1 MIKKTFVLS
10 LFSLLFLTVG
20 VEAQQENLLQ
30 YSQVRIELES
40 ENTIKTLQSLGID
53 LMCGAHHDHSN
64 GVIELVLSSYELELL
79 RSKNLRHEILVDDL
93 SKQTEERLKKNIKK
107 AKTELKEKKQK
118 KKTNPGQVLGCGLP
132 SFEVPDNFELGSMGG
147 FTTYAEL
154 LAALD
159 AMKEQYP
166 ELISTKASISE
177 TQSTVEGRPIYFV
190 RISDNPEVDEDEPE
204 VLYDGIHHAREP
216 VSMMSLLYY
225 MWYLLE
231 NYDTNAEIKNL
242 VDNTEMYFVPMI
254 NPDGYLFNE
263 ETNPNGGGNWRKNRR
278 NNGDGTFGVDINRNY
293 GFNWGA
299 DDIGSSGNTYSSTY
313 RGPAPF
319 SEPETQMIRDFI
331 IAHDFKVAM
340 NNHVYSEL
348 LLHPWGTVDVIPE
361 PDDAIFRAMG
371 EHMTRLNR
379 YYYGQTN
386 FVIYDVNGDAN
397 DWAYGEQL
405 EKDKIFGFT
414 PEIGL
419 QSEGGFWPDPDL
431 IATQCEEQVHCFLSA
446 AYFSMNYAILHDNSP
461 LNVDID
467 NPKLS
472 FVLEQLSAIDGE
484 FTIQI
489 EALSENILEIE
500 HTELTSDWMEGNTFT
515 ELSTLFSLG
524 EDIQAGDQ
532 IEFQITLNN
541 GMYDIHTETIVK
553 YYACVNSITE
563 DGEVTGTD
571 NWIGD
576 WALTATEAYSG
587 NFAFTEAEGINS
599 AGEKIFEYAEP
610 IDLTEVNFAYVE
622 FFMNYDIQYQYD
634 YVAFEVSTNGLT
646 WSPLC
651 GKYTKSG
658 SDSFVTGHPPSG
670 QTENAP
676 LYEGKKEAWVREQID
691 LSEYLGESSLYLRFY
706 SYTSNYYDNGQGFYF
721 DDFKLL
727 RNPLTHC
734 EDGILNADETG
745 VDCGGLDCMPCP
757 SCDDGILNGQETS
770 VDCGGPD
777 CAKCPYDPCPAVN
790 FEAYELLSYAD
801 QDEGYG
807 DYFNEGNGLLLEDNA
822 WKAIENSYTITPNT
836 VVSFDFKSTEE
847 GEIHE
852 FLVDTD
858 LILGGTIERFKLY
871 GTQTTTGMVT
881 DFAYSGSGEYESFVI
896 PIGTYNTGTY
906 NYFAFTAD
914 NDVDPLYGNSHFKN
928 FRIYED
934 ADNNMICDNAKADL
948 TCRFTL
954 LPNLSNGISEI
965 SHIVQIQEVMGLG
978 TTDTI
983 TVLLPKDS
991 RMAFEYFDDFTS
1003 IGPFELLNSDWEYDG
1018 ANGAFHIWKHGKL
1031 LEGNSSSAFGFTAN
1045 YDPQETSGISAFTVS
1060 ILHGSGGEEYF
1071 VNNVDSETLSY
1082 FRE

>member
-1 MIKKTFVLS
+1 M
-10 LFSLLFLTVG
+10 
-20 VEAQQENLLQ
+20 
-30 YSQVRIELES
+30 
-40 ENTIKTLQSLGID
+40 
-53 LMCGAHHDHSN
+53 
-64 GVIELVLSSYELELL
+64 
-79 RSKNLRHEILVDDL
+79 
-93 SKQTEERLKKNIKK
+93 
-107 AKTELKEKKQK
+107 
-118 KKTNPGQVLGCGLP
+118 
-132 SFEVPDNFELGSMGG
+132 
-147 FTTYAEL
+147 
-154 LAALD
+154 
-159 AMKEQYP
+159 
-166 ELISTKASISE
+166 
-177 TQSTVEGRPIYFV
+177 EG
-190 RISDNPEVDEDEPE
+190 
-204 VLYDGIHHAREP
+204 
-216 VSMMSLLYY
+216 
-225 MWYLLE
+225 
-231 NYDTNAEIKNL
+231 
-242 VDNTEMYFVPMI
+242 
-254 NPDGYLFNE
+254 
-263 ETNPNGGGNWRKNRR
+263 R

-658 SDSFVTGHPPSG
+658 SDSFVTGHP
-670 QTENAP
+670 
-676 LYEGKKEAWVREQID
+676 
-691 LSEYLGESSLYLRFY
+691 GESSLYLRFY

-934 ADNNMICDNAKADL
+934 ADNNMICDNA
-948 TCRFTL
+948 
-954 LPNLSNGISEI
+954 I
-965 SHIVQIQEVMGLG
+965 
-978 TTDTI
+978 
-983 TVLLPKDS
+983 
-991 RMAFEYFDDFTS
+991 TS